1 MRSARFCSTKYS
13 SVVAFAVVD
22 LLGPFFERHLDAE
35 RLVDGKGDVEEVQAV
50 DPQIVDGMAL
60 RLDRVARNVA
70 GLSDNV
76 GDLIVCG
83 GHH

>member
-1 MRSARFCSTKYS
+1 
-13 SVVAFAVVD
+13 
-22 LLGPFFERHLDAE
+22 
-35 RLVDGKGDVEEVQAV
+35 
-50 DPQIVDGMAL
+50 MAL

-83 GHH
+83 RHH